1 MSTPTK
7 SIIKKEKEDI
17 REDIEDIEPR
27 KTIVMNK
34 MPQLSDS
41 LLVIDGVLTSKALP
55 SDINLIL
62 SPPKPKPV

>member
-62 SPPKPKPV
+62 SPAKPKPV

>member
-17 REDIEDIEPR
+17 KEDIDIEPR

>member
-17 REDIEDIEPR
+17 IEDVEDIEPR

>member
-17 REDIEDIEPR
+17 KEDIDIEPR

-62 SPPKPKPV
+62 SPPKTKPV